1 MINSNLAL
9 RLQSARPK
17 AIEPIA
23 AQKFLANVN
32 DVNSNQDVG
41 MVLKRVAMKISRT
54 PQAFD
59 GNENIDSARADI
71 DDEDEKKMFFLP
83 RQPYITEKGT
93 GVIPI
98 EGVIG
103 KNLSVMEKCLGCTD
117 INDVVAAL
125 KSYEKDAR
133 VERVVFK
140 FNSGGGTTTGL
151 EELSKR
157 IFNFT
162 KPTVSFTDEDMGSAA
177 YWLGSQANRVVVT
190 PSSSVVSCGIY
201 VSICDESEHYKECG
215 KKVVVIKSGDYKGA
229 GVDGTSLSPKQEKWV
244 QGEVDELHGR
254 FIRDILRAR
263 PFVNLE
269 DLQGQSFYGDVA
281 AARGLVTGVVD
292 SFDELMEQLEGPT
305 GQTVIGGVSMVKG
318 SPTPSLPYVSGLR

>member
-1 MINSNLAL
+1 MINSNLAI
-9 RLQSARPK
+9 RLQSSKPK

-23 AQKFLANVN
+23 AQKFLANVK
-32 DVNSNQDVG
+32 DVNSNQDIG
-41 MVLKRVAMKISRT
+41 MTLQRVAFKVSKSPM
-54 PQAFD
+54 AFGGVD
-59 GNENIDSARADI
+59 ESNADA
-71 DDEDEKKMFFLP
+71 DDEAEKRMFFLP
-83 RQPYITEKGT
+83 KQPYITDKGT

-117 INDVVAAL
+117 INDVLLAL
-125 KSYEKDAR
+125 NAFEKNEK
-133 VERVVFK
+133 VEMVVFK

-151 EELSKR
+151 EETSKR
-157 IFNFT
+157 IFNYT

-201 VSICDESEHYKECG
+201 VSICDESEQYKENG
-215 KKVVVIKSGDYKGA
+215 RRVVVIKSGDYKGA
-229 GVDGTSLSPKQEKWV
+229 GVDGTSLTPKQESWV
-244 QGEVDELHGR
+244 QSEVDELHAR

-269 DLQGQSFYGDVA
+269 DLQGQSFYGDIA
-281 AARGLVTGVVD
+281 ANKGLVTGVVD
-292 SFDELMEQLEGPT
+292 SFEQLMEQLEGPQ
-305 GQTVIGGVSMVKG
+305 GQIVIGGVSMVKG
-318 SPTPSLPYVSGLR
+318 SPTPSLPYVTGSR